1 MMKTYAIIVAGGT
14 GSRFGSSVPKQFL
27 DLCGTPVLC
36 HTLRAFRAVLPA
48 ENIVTVISRP
58 MEGFWRDLCA
68 NVGLEPGRLAYGGDT
83 RWQSVRNGLEALGD
97 ISGDATVL
105 VHDGARPLVTP
116 DFITAVAGALRATGA
131 DGVIPAIPLTDSLR
145 HLADDGLHSVAV
157 DRAFFRAVQTPQ
169 AFPAARLKQAFSLP
183 YRPEFTDEASMMA
196 AAGFTDIC
204 LVPGSERNLKI
215 TRPVDLVVA
224 RYFLSPD
231 DK

>member
-58 MEGFWRDLCA
+58 MEDFWRDLCA
-68 NVGLEPGRLAYGGDT
+68 AAGIEPGHIAYGGDT
-83 RWQSVRNGLEALGD
+83 RWQSVRNGLDALGD
-97 ISGDATVL
+97 IPGDATVL

-116 DFITAVAGALRATGA
+116 DFISTVAEALCITGA
-131 DGVIPAIPLTDSLR
+131 DGVIPAIQLTDSIR
-145 HLADDGLHSVAV
+145 HLDDDGRHSVAV
-157 DRAFFRAVQTPQ
+157 DRSRFRAVQTPQ
-169 AFPAARLKQAFSLP
+169 AFPAVRLKEAFSLP

-196 AAGFTDIC
+196 AAGFTDIR

-224 RYFLSPD
+224 RYFLSSD